1 MGRGLLT
8 RDLVMPLS
16 AIRSLVA
23 EGSPVHKALYSV
35 ASPYGEGY
43 EEWSRLWDALW
54 DELPAGNAKSN
65 LRDWG
70 SLATQ
75 SERLALVDA
84 ALAKA
89 SGLGLAGGP
98 V

>member
-1 MGRGLLT
+1 MT

-23 EGSPVHKALYSV
+23 EGRPVHKALSSIADPCGSRY
-35 ASPYGEGY
+35 P
-43 EEWSRLWDALW
+43 EWSVLWDVLW
-54 DELPAGNAKSN
+54 DRLPPGNAKQN
-65 LRDWG
+65 LREWG

-89 SGLGLAGGP
+89 SGLGMAGGP

>member
-1 MGRGLLT
+1 MTL
-8 RDLVMPLS
+8 DLVMPLS

-23 EGSPVHKALYSV
+23 EGRPVHKALHSV

-43 EEWSRLWDALW
+43 REWSRLWDVLWEALPSGHASMTLREW
-54 DELPAGNAKSN
+54 D
-65 LRDWG
+65 
-70 SLATQ
+70 SLARQ
-75 SERLALVDA
+75 PERLELVDA
-84 ALAKA
+84 ALARA

>member
-1 MGRGLLT
+1 MRL
-8 RDLVMPLS
+8 DLVTPLS

-23 EGSPVHKALYSV
+23 EGRPVHRALSSIADPCGARY
-35 ASPYGEGY
+35 P
-43 EEWSRLWDALW
+43 EWSALW
-54 DELPAGNAKSN
+54 DVLWKQLPTGNANQN
-65 LRDWG
+65 LREWG

-84 ALAKA
+84 ALANV
-89 SGLGLAGGP
+89 SGLGAAGGP

>member
-1 MGRGLLT
+1 MTGL
-8 RDLVMPLS
+8 DLVMPLS

-23 EGSPVHKALYSV
+23 EGRPVHKALSSV
-35 ASPYGEGY
+35 ADPVGEY
-43 EEWSRLWDALW
+43 VLWSACWDVLW
-54 DELPAGNAKSN
+54 DELPAGNASVT
-65 LRDWG
+65 LSEWG

-75 SERLALVDA
+75 PDRLALVDA
-84 ALAKA
+84 ALARA